1 MENTVILI
9 AQMTGT
15 HTILAECRAA
25 RRRIVT
31 RTIPVAYRV
40 ARRWTVIHTILVAY
54 QAAHGRMVIHMNPIP
69 AGYQAVRRLEITVTE
84 KITKAAEVTKVV
96 EVAGD
101 IIIPVMILV
110 IRAAIIEGQVL

>member
-15 HTILAECRAA
+15 HI
-25 RRRIVT
+25 
-31 RTIPVAYRV
+31 
-40 ARRWTVIHTILVAY
+40 
-54 QAAHGRMVIHMNPIP
+54 IP
-69 AGYQAVRRLEITVTE
+69 AGYQAVRRLEITATE

-101 IIIPVMILV
+101 IITPVMILV

>member
-1 MENTVILI
+1 
-9 AQMTGT
+9 MTGP
-15 HTILAECRAA
+15 HTIPAECRAA
-25 RRRIVT
+25 HRRIGM
-31 RTIPVAYRV
+31 RTIPVEYRV
-40 ARRWTVIHTILVAY
+40 ARRWIVIHTIPVEY
-54 QAAHGRMVIHMNPIP
+54 QAAHGRMVIHTIPIP
-69 AGYQAVRRLEITVTE
+69 VGYQAVRRLEITATE